1 MRKLSLDLNQLA
13 VESFE
18 TDADGQSP
26 RGTVRGNAETDCCTF
41 SCQGTCGIIPD
52 STANLARPTRLCG
65 GDTEDLTGCMPCCA

>member
-1 MRKLSLDLNQLA
+1 MKKLSLDLNQLA

-18 TDADGQSP
+18 TDADGQSL

-52 STANLARPTRLCG
+52 STGTALKPTNKC
-65 GDTEDLTGCMPCCA
+65 GDTNDMTGCMPCCV